1 MTNLTLA
8 RGEDGIAVITWD
20 MPGRSMNVMNDTSL
34 GEFATAVDQALSDPD
49 TKGVVITSG
58 KPAFIAG
65 ADLDWLEGLLAG
77 ASGETEEARLRS
89 NFDLFMGI
97 HRLFRRIETAKKP
110 FVAAIN
116 GTALGGG
123 FEVCLACHRR
133 IATNDPRALLGLP
146 EAKIGLFP
154 GFGGTQRYLRM
165 LGALDALP
173 LLLEGTSLSPA
184 QALTRGLVDEV
195 APAAEVVAHAKN
207 WTRSATPEALV
218 KPWDKPGFT
227 VPGVDPRTL
236 AGVQAFSAAN
246 AMQRAKTYGNYP
258 ALDAIQSV
266 VYRGMLVPIDTALRV
281 EAEAFVKLMRNPRAR
296 NMVRT
301 QFINLQQANKLAR
314 RPATVARKRFARI
327 GVLGAGLMGSGI
339 AHIAARAGID
349 VTLLD
354 VSEEAAGRGLDH
366 IRRQQQAAVERGRA
380 TEAEARSI
388 VARVQPTAD
397 YARLADAELVIEAV
411 FENREVKAEVTRR
424 GEAVLG
430 GETVFASNTSTLPIT
445 GLAQASVRPE
455 RFIGLHFFSPVERM
469 PLVEIIRGERT
480 GEEALAW
487 SMDFVRQIGKT
498 PIVVNDS
505 RGFYTSRVF
514 STYTR
519 EAMLMLG
526 EGVKPALIE
535 NGGKA
540 AGMPMPPLAL
550 SDEVAISLIH
560 HITVQTAKDLG
571 DKYQATAADRL
582 IAEMVERQNRPGRR
596 AGKGFYDYP
605 PDGPKRLWPG
615 LSQVAP
621 ETATQPSLAEIKIR
635 YLAIQALE
643 AARCVEE
650 DVVTDPADADV
661 GAILGWGFAPWTGG
675 PLSYIDMLG
684 TGPFVELCD
693 RLAQQ
698 HGERFMPTPMLRDL
712 AHRGG
717 AIYAERPRS
726 AA

>member
-20 MPGRSMNVMNDTSL
+20 MPGRSMNVMNDASL
-34 GEFATAVDQALSDPD
+34 GEFAAAVDQALSDPE

-65 ADLDWLEGLLAG
+65 ADLDWLEAMLAG
-77 ASGETEEARLRS
+77 TPGDSEEARIRS
-89 NFDLFMGI
+89 LFGRFMDV
-97 HRLFRRIETAKKP
+97 HRLFRRIEAAKKP

-133 IATNDPRALLGLP
+133 IATDDPRALLGLP
-146 EAKIGLFP
+146 ETKVGLFP

-173 LLLEGTSLSPA
+173 VLLEGTSMSPA
-184 QALTRGLVDEV
+184 QALARGLVDEV
-195 APAAEVVAHAKN
+195 APAVELVARAKD
-207 WTRSATPEALV
+207 WIRSAPAEALV
-218 KPWDKPGFT
+218 KPWDKPGFI
-227 VPGVDPRTL
+227 VPGPDPRTL

-266 VYRGMLVPIDTALRV
+266 VYRGMQVPLDTGLRIETKAFARLALD
-281 EAEAFVKLMRNPRAR
+281 PRAR

-301 QFINLQQANKLAR
+301 QFINLQRTNRLAR
-314 RPATVARKRFARI
+314 RPAAVVRRRFARI

-339 AHIAARAGID
+339 AHVAARAGID
-349 VTLLD
+349 VVLLD
-354 VSEEAAGRGLDH
+354 TNEETAGRGLDH
-366 IRRQQQAAVERGRA
+366 IRRQQQSAVERGRA
-380 TEAEARSI
+380 GEAEARAI
-388 VARVQPTAD
+388 VARVTPTAD
-397 YARLADAELVIEAV
+397 YARLAGAELVIEAV
-411 FENREVKAEVTRR
+411 FENREVKAEVTRNA
-424 GEAVLG
+424 EAVLG
-430 GETVFASNTSTLPIT
+430 GDAVFASNTSTLPIT

-469 PLVEIIRGERT
+469 PLVEIIRAERT

-514 STYTR
+514 GTYTR
-519 EAMLMLG
+519 EAVLMLA
-526 EGVKPALIE
+526 EGVRPALIE

-540 AGMPMPPLAL
+540 AGMPMAPLAL

-560 HITVQTAKDLG
+560 QVAVQTAKDLC
-571 DKYQATAADRL
+571 DKYRPSAADRL

-605 PDGPKRLWPG
+605 ADGPKRLWLG
-615 LSQVAP
+615 LAQLAP
-621 ETATQPSLAEIKIR
+621 EAAMQPSLDEVKTR

-643 AARCVEE
+643 AARCLEE
-650 DVVTDPADADV
+650 NVVTDPADADV

-684 TGPFVELCD
+684 TGRFVELCD

-698 HGERFMPTPMLRDL
+698 HGERFVPNPMLRDL
-712 AHRGG
+712 GRRRA
-717 AIYAERPRS
+717 AIYAERQ
-726 AA
+726 AAA

>member
-1 MTNLTLA
+1 MANLTLA
-8 RGEDGIAVITWD
+8 RGDDGITVITWD
-20 MPGRSMNVMNDTSL
+20 MPGRSMNVMNDVSL
-34 GEFATAVDQALSDPD
+34 GEFARAVDAALSDPE
-49 TKGVVITSG
+49 TKGVVITSS

-65 ADLDWLEGLLAG
+65 ADLEWLEALMAETG
-77 ASGETEEARLRS
+77 GETEGARIRRH
-89 NFDLFMGI
+89 FDRFMDL

-123 FEVCLACHRR
+123 FEICLACHRR
-133 IATNDPRALLGLP
+133 IATDDPRALLGLP
-146 EAKIGLFP
+146 EAKVGLFP
-154 GFGGTQRYLRM
+154 GIGGTQRYLRM
-165 LGALDALP
+165 LGALEALP

-184 QALTRGLVDEV
+184 QALARRLVDEV
-195 APAAEVVAHAKN
+195 APTAELVARAKD
-207 WTRSATPEALV
+207 WIGSASADAIV
-218 KPWDKPGFT
+218 KPWDKPGFA
-227 VPGVDPRTL
+227 VPGADPRTL

-246 AMQRAKTYGNYP
+246 ALQRAKTYGNYP
-258 ALDAIQSV
+258 SLDAIQSV

-281 EAEAFVKLMRNPRAR
+281 EAKSFVKLLLDPRAR

-314 RPATVARKRFARI
+314 RPAVVRKRFSRI

-339 AHIAARAGID
+339 AHVAARAGLGVI
-349 VTLLD
+349 LLD
-354 VSEEAAGRGLDH
+354 ANQEAAERGLGH
-366 IRRQQQAAVERGRA
+366 IHRQQQTAVERGRIG
-380 TEAEARSI
+380 EAEARAI
-388 VARVQPTAD
+388 VERVQPTVD
-397 YARLADAELVIEAV
+397 YTQLADAELVIEAV

-424 GEAVLG
+424 AEAVLG
-430 GETVFASNTSTLPIT
+430 GAAVFASNTSTLPIT
-445 GLAQASVRPE
+445 GLAQASARPE

-514 STYTR
+514 GTYTR
-519 EAMLMLG
+519 EAVLMLA
-526 EGVKPALIE
+526 EGVGPALIE

-540 AGMPMPPLAL
+540 AGMPMAPLAL
-550 SDEVAISLIH
+550 CDEVAISLIH
-560 HITVQTAKDLG
+560 QVAVQTRKDLG
-571 DKYQATAADRL
+571 DKYQATEADRL
-582 IAEMVERQNRPGRR
+582 IAEMVEHQNRPGRR

-605 PDGPKRLWPG
+605 TDGPKRLWPG
-615 LSQVAP
+615 LSRLAPVA
-621 ETATQPSLAEIKIR
+621 ETQPSLDEVKTR
-635 YLAIQALE
+635 FLGIQALE
-643 AARCVEE
+643 AARCLEE
-650 DVVTDPADADV
+650 KVVTDPADADV
-661 GAILGWGFAPWTGG
+661 GALLGWGFAPWTGG

-698 HGERFMPTPMLRDL
+698 HGARFLPNSMLRDL
-712 AHRGG
+712 AR
-717 AIYAERPRS
+717 RS
-726 AA
+726 AAIYSGERKAA

>member
-1 MTNLTLA
+1 MANLTLA
-8 RGEDGIAVITWD
+8 RDADGIAVITWD
-20 MPGRSMNVMNDTSL
+20 MPGRSMNVMNDASL
-34 GEFATAVDQALSDPD
+34 GEFAAAIDNVLSDSE

-65 ADLDWLEGLLAG
+65 ADLDWLEALLAG
-77 ASGETEEARLRS
+77 ASGETEEAQIRS
-89 NFDLFMGI
+89 DFDLFTGI
-97 HRLFRRIETAKKP
+97 HRLFRRIETTKKP

-133 IATNDPRALLGLP
+133 IATDDPRALLGLP

-165 LGALDALP
+165 LGALEALP
-173 LLLEGTSLSPA
+173 LLVEGTSLSPA
-184 QALTRGLVDEV
+184 QALARGLVDEV
-195 APAAEVVAHAKN
+195 APAAELVTRAKD
-207 WTRSATPEALV
+207 WIRSASPEAIV

-227 VPGVDPRTL
+227 VPGADPRTL

-266 VYRGMLVPIDTALRV
+266 VYRGMLVPMDTGLRI
-281 EAEAFVKLMRNPRAR
+281 EAKAFVKLMRDPRAR

-301 QFINLQQANKLAR
+301 QFINLQQANRLAR
-314 RPATVARKRFARI
+314 RPQAVARKRFSRI

-339 AHIAARAGID
+339 AHVAARAGID
-349 VTLLD
+349 VVLLD

-366 IRRQQQAAVERGRA
+366 IRRQQQTAVERGRIA
-380 TEAEARSI
+380 EPEARAI

-397 YARLADAELVIEAV
+397 YARLAGAELVIEAV
-411 FENREVKAEVTRR
+411 FESREVKAEVTRR
-424 GEAVLG
+424 AEAVL

-445 GLAQASVRPE
+445 GLAQASARPE

-469 PLVEIIRGERT
+469 PLVEIIRGQRT

-514 STYTR
+514 GTYTR
-519 EAMLMLG
+519 EAVLMLA

-596 AGKGFYDYP
+596 VGKGFYDYP
-605 PDGPKRLWPG
+605 SDGPKRLWPG
-615 LSQVAP
+615 LSQLAP
-621 ETATQPSLAEIKIR
+621 EAATQPSLDEIKTR

-643 AARCVEE
+643 AARCLEE
-650 DVVTDPADADV
+650 NVVTDPADADV

-684 TGPFVELCD
+684 TGRFVELCD

-698 HGERFMPTPMLRDL
+698 HGERFLPTPMLRDL
-712 AHRGG
+712 ARRDG
-717 AIYAERPRS
+717 AIYAEHRK

>member
-20 MPGRSMNVMNDTSL
+20 MPGRSMNVMNDDSMA
-34 GEFATAVDQALSDPD
+34 EFAAAVDQALSDSE

-58 KPAFIAG
+58 KTAFIAG
-65 ADLDWLEGLLAG
+65 ADLDWLEAMLAG
-77 ASGETEEARLRS
+77 SAGETAEARVRS
-89 NFDLFMGI
+89 LFDTFMDV

-123 FEVCLACHRR
+123 FELCLACHRR
-133 IATNDPRALLGLP
+133 IATDDPRALLGLP
-146 EAKIGLFP
+146 ESKIGLFP
-154 GFGGTQRYLRM
+154 GFGGTQRYTHM
-165 LGALDALP
+165 LGALEALT
-173 LLLEGTSLSPA
+173 LLLEGTYLSPA
-184 QALTRGLVDEV
+184 QALARGLVDEV
-195 APAAEVVAHAKN
+195 APAAELVARAKD
-207 WTRSATPEALV
+207 WIRAAPAEALV
-218 KPWDKPGFT
+218 KPWDKPGF
-227 VPGVDPRTL
+227 VAPGADPRTL

-266 VYRGMLVPIDTALRV
+266 VYRGMLVPLDTALRI
-281 EAEAFVKLMRNPRAR
+281 ETEAFVRLTLDPRAR

-301 QFINLQQANKLAR
+301 QFINLQRANKLAR
-314 RPATVARKRFARI
+314 RPAAVARKRFSRI

-339 AHIAARAGID
+339 AHVAARAGID
-349 VTLLD
+349 VVLID
-354 VSEEAAGRGLDH
+354 MNEETAGRGLDH
-366 IRRQQQAAVERGRA
+366 IRRQQQTAVERGRA
-380 TEAEARSI
+380 GEAEARAV
-388 VARVQPTAD
+388 VARVAPTTD
-397 YARLADAELVIEAV
+397 YARLAGTELVIEAV

-424 GEAVLG
+424 AEAVLG
-430 GETVFASNTSTLPIT
+430 AEAVFASNTSTLPIT
-445 GLAQASVRPE
+445 GLAQASSRPE

-469 PLVEIIRGERT
+469 PLVEIIRGAHT

-519 EAMLMLG
+519 EAVVMLA
-526 EGVKPALIE
+526 EGVRPALLE
-535 NGGKA
+535 KDGKD
-540 AGMPMPPLAL
+540 AGMPIRSLAIR
-550 SDEVAISLIH
+550 DEAAISLIH

-571 DKYQATAADRL
+571 DIYRPTAADRL
-582 IAEMVERQNRPGRR
+582 IAEIVERHGRPGRR

-605 PDGPKRLWPG
+605 ADSSKRLWPG
-615 LSQVAP
+615 LSRLAP
-621 ETATQPSLAEIKIR
+621 EAAAQPSLDDVEIR

-643 AARCVEE
+643 AARCLEE
-650 DVVTDPADADV
+650 NVLTDPADADV
-661 GAILGWGFAPWTGG
+661 GALLGWGFAPWTGG

-693 RLAQQ
+693 RLVQR
-698 HGERFMPTPMLRDL
+698 HGERFLPNAMVRNL
-712 AHRGG
+712 ARRG
-717 AIYAERPRS
+717 ATIYAERQK

>member
-1 MTNLTLA
+1 MTNLTLT

-20 MPGRSMNVMNDTSL
+20 MPGRSMNVMNDASL
-34 GEFATAVDQALSDPD
+34 GEFSTAVDQALADPE

-65 ADLDWLEGLLAG
+65 ADLDWLEALLAG
-77 ASGETEEARLRS
+77 ASGETEETRIRS

-133 IATNDPRALLGLP
+133 IATDDPRALLGLP

-165 LGALDALP
+165 LGALNALP
-173 LLLEGTSLSPA
+173 LLLEGMSLSPA
-184 QALTRGLVDEV
+184 QALARGLVDEV
-195 APAAEVVAHAKN
+195 APAAELVARAKD
-207 WTRSATPEALV
+207 WIGSALAEALV

-266 VYRGMLVPIDTALRV
+266 VYRGMLVPIDTGLRI
-281 EAEAFVKLMRNPRAR
+281 ETEAFVKLTLDPRAR

-301 QFINLQQANKLAR
+301 QFIILQQANKLAR
-314 RPATVARKRFARI
+314 RPAAVPRKRFTRV

-339 AHIAARAGID
+339 AHVTARAGIH
-349 VTLLD
+349 VVLLD

-366 IRRQQQAAVERGRA
+366 IRRQQRTAVERGRA
-380 TEAEARSI
+380 TEADARA
-388 VARVQPTAD
+388 VVDRLQPTAD

-424 GEAVLG
+424 AEAVLG
-430 GETVFASNTSTLPIT
+430 AEAVFASNTSTLPIT
-445 GLAQASVRPE
+445 GLAQASVRPQ

-519 EAMLMLG
+519 EAVLMLA
-526 EGVKPALIE
+526 EGVRPALIE

-540 AGMPMPPLAL
+540 AGMPMAPLAL
-550 SDEVAISLIH
+550 MDEVAISLIH

-571 DKYQATAADRL
+571 DKYQANAADRL

-605 PDGPKRLWPG
+605 SDGPKRLWPG
-615 LSQVAP
+615 LSQLAP
-621 ETATQPSLAEIKIR
+621 EAATQPSLDEIKTR

-643 AARCVEE
+643 AARCLEE
-650 DVVTDPADADV
+650 NVVTDPADADV
-661 GAILGWGFAPWTGG
+661 GALLGWGFAPWTGG
-675 PLSYIDMLG
+675 PLSYIDMIG

-693 RLAQQ
+693 RLAQR
-698 HGERFMPTPMLRDL
+698 HGERFLPNPMLRDL
-712 AHRGG
+712 ARRGV
-717 AIYAERPRS
+717 AIYAEGR
-726 AA
+726 AAA

>member
-1 MTNLTLA
+1 MPNLTLA

-20 MPGRSMNVMNDTSL
+20 MPGRSMNVMNDASL
-34 GEFATAVDQALSDPD
+34 GEFAAAVDGALSDSE
-49 TKGVVITSG
+49 TEGVVVTSG

-65 ADLDWLEGLLAG
+65 ADLEWLEALM
-77 ASGETEEARLRS
+77 ASGETEDMRIRS
-89 NFDLFMGI
+89 LFDRFMDL
-97 HRLFRRIETAKKP
+97 HHLFRRIETAKKP

-123 FEVCLACHRR
+123 FEICLACHRR
-133 IATNDPRALLGLP
+133 IATEDPRALLGLP
-146 EAKIGLFP
+146 EAKVGLFP
-154 GFGGTQRYLRM
+154 GIGGTQRYLRM
-165 LGALDALP
+165 LGALEALP
-173 LLLEGTSLSPA
+173 LLLEGTYLSPA
-184 QALTRGLVDEV
+184 QALARGLVDEV
-195 APAAEVVAHAKN
+195 APTAELVARAKDWIRAAPA
-207 WTRSATPEALV
+207 EALV
-218 KPWDKPGFT
+218 KPWDKPGFII
-227 VPGVDPRTL
+227 PGADPRTL

-266 VYRGMLVPIDTALRV
+266 VYRGMLVPIDTALRI
-281 EAEAFVKLMRNPRAR
+281 ETEAFVRLTLDPRAR

-314 RPATVARKRFARI
+314 RPAAVARKRFSRI
-327 GVLGAGLMGSGI
+327 DVLGAGLMGSGI
-339 AHIAARAGID
+339 AHVAARAGID
-349 VTLLD
+349 VVLLD
-354 VSEEAAGRGLDH
+354 VNAEAAERGLDH
-366 IRRQQQAAVERGRA
+366 IRRQQQTAVDRGRIP
-380 TEAEARSI
+380 EAEARAI
-388 VARVQPTAD
+388 VARVQPVAD
-397 YARLADAELVIEAV
+397 YERLAGAELVIEAV

-424 GEAVLG
+424 AEAVLRS
-430 GETVFASNTSTLPIT
+430 EAVFASNTSTLPIT
-445 GLAQASVRPE
+445 GLAQASARPE

-514 STYTR
+514 GTYTR
-519 EAMLMLG
+519 EAVLMLA
-526 EGVKPALIE
+526 EGVRPALIE
-535 NGGKA
+535 NGGKS
-540 AGMPMPPLAL
+540 AGMPMAPLAL

-560 HITVQTAKDLG
+560 QVAVQTAKDLG
-571 DKYQATAADRL
+571 DKYRPTAADRL

-605 PDGPKRLWPG
+605 ADGPKRLWPG
-615 LSQVAP
+615 LSGLAP
-621 ETATQPSLAEIKIR
+621 EAATQPSLDDVKTR

-643 AARCVEE
+643 AARCLEE
-650 DVVTDPADADV
+650 NVVTDPADADV
-661 GAILGWGFAPWTGG
+661 GALLGWGFAPWTGG

-684 TGPFVELCD
+684 TRPFVELCD

-698 HGERFMPTPMLRDL
+698 HGPRFLPNAMLRDL
-712 AHRGG
+712 ARQGA
-717 AIYAERPRS
+717 AIYSQRRT

>member
-8 RGEDGIAVITWD
+8 RGDDGIAVITWD
-20 MPGRSMNVMNDTSL
+20 MPGRSMNVMNDVSL
-34 GEFATAVDQALSDPD
+34 GEFARAVDAALSDPE

-65 ADLDWLEGLLAG
+65 ADLDWLEAMLAG
-77 ASGETEEARLRS
+77 TPGEIEGERS
-89 NFDLFMGI
+89 RGLFDRFMDI
-97 HRLFRRIETAKKP
+97 HRLFRRIETATKP
-110 FVAAIN
+110 FVATIN

-133 IATNDPRALLGLP
+133 IATDDPRALLGLP
-146 EAKIGLFP
+146 ETKVGLFP

-165 LGALDALP
+165 LGALEALP

-184 QALTRGLVDEV
+184 QALARGLVDEI
-195 APAAEVVAHAKN
+195 APAAELVVRAKE
-207 WTRSATPEALV
+207 WIGTASAEALV
-218 KPWDKPGFT
+218 KPWDKPGFV
-227 VPGVDPRTL
+227 VPGADPRTL

-266 VYRGMLVPIDTALRV
+266 VFRGMLVPLDTGLRIEGKAFAKLALD
-281 EAEAFVKLMRNPRAR
+281 PRAR

-301 QFINLQQANKLAR
+301 QFINLQRANRLAR
-314 RPATVARKRFARI
+314 RPAAVARKRFSRI

-339 AHIAARAGID
+339 AHVAARAGID
-349 VTLLD
+349 VILLD
-354 VSEEAAGRGLDH
+354 VNDEAAGRGLDH
-366 IRRQQQAAVERGRA
+366 IRRQQQSAVERDR
-380 TEAEARSI
+380 TSEAEARVI

-397 YARLADAELVIEAV
+397 YARLIGAELVIEAV
-411 FENREVKAEVTRR
+411 FENREVKADVTRR
-424 GEAVLG
+424 AEAVLG
-430 GETVFASNTSTLPIT
+430 AEAVFASNTSTLPIT
-445 GLAQASVRPE
+445 GLAQTSARPE

-469 PLVEIIRGERT
+469 PLVEIIRGKRT
-480 GEEALAW
+480 EEEALAW

-514 STYTR
+514 GTYTR
-519 EAMLMLG
+519 EAVLMLA
-526 EGVKPALIE
+526 EGIRPALIE

-540 AGMPMPPLAL
+540 AGMPMAPLAL

-560 HITVQTAKDLG
+560 QVAVQTRKDLG
-571 DKYQATAADRL
+571 DKYQETAADRL

-596 AGKGFYDYP
+596 GGKGFYDYP
-605 PDGPKRLWPG
+605 SDGPKRLWPG
-615 LSQVAP
+615 LSQLAP
-621 ETATQPSLAEIKIR
+621 EAASQPSLDKIKTR

-643 AARCVEE
+643 AARCLEE
-650 DVVTDPADADV
+650 NVVTDPADADV
-661 GAILGWGFAPWTGG
+661 GALLGWGFAPWTGG

-698 HGERFMPTPMLRDL
+698 HGSRFLPNPMLRDL
-712 AHRGG
+712 AHRGA
-717 AIYAERPRS
+717 AIYGAQRK

>member
-8 RGEDGIAVITWD
+8 RGEDGVAVITWD
-20 MPGRSMNVMNDTSL
+20 MPGRSMNVMNDASL
-34 GEFATAVDQALSDPD
+34 GEFAAAVDQALSDPE

-65 ADLDWLEGLLAG
+65 ADLDWLEAMLAG
-77 ASGETEEARLRS
+77 TAGDTKEARIRS
-89 NFDLFMGI
+89 VFDRFMEI
-97 HRLFRRIETAKKP
+97 HRLFRRIETGKKP

-133 IATNDPRALLGLP
+133 IATDDPRALLGLP
-146 EAKIGLFP
+146 ETKVGLFP

-165 LGALDALP
+165 LGALEALP

-184 QALTRGLVDEV
+184 QALARGLVDEM
-195 APAAEVVAHAKN
+195 APAAELVTRAKD
-207 WTRSATPEALV
+207 WIGTASAEALV
-218 KPWDKPGFT
+218 KPWDKPGFV
-227 VPGVDPRTL
+227 VPGADPRTL

-266 VYRGMLVPIDTALRV
+266 VYRGMLVPLDTGLRIEAKAFAKLALD
-281 EAEAFVKLMRNPRAR
+281 PRAR
-296 NMVRT
+296 SMVRT
-301 QFINLQQANKLAR
+301 QFINLQRANRLAR
-314 RPATVARKRFARI
+314 RPAAVARRRVSRI

-339 AHIAARAGID
+339 AHVSARAGID
-349 VTLLD
+349 VVLLD
-354 VSEEAAGRGLDH
+354 VNKEAAAHGVDH
-366 IRRQQQAAVERGRA
+366 IRRQQQIAVERGRA
-380 TEAEARSI
+380 AEAEARAV

-397 YARLADAELVIEAV
+397 YAQLAGAELVIEAV
-411 FENREVKAEVTRR
+411 FENREVKADVTRR
-424 GEAVLG
+424 AAAVLAGEA
-430 GETVFASNTSTLPIT
+430 VFASNTSTLPIT
-445 GLAQASVRPE
+445 GLAQASARPE

-514 STYTR
+514 GTYTR
-519 EAMLMLG
+519 EAMLMLA
-526 EGVKPALIE
+526 EGVQPALIE

-540 AGMPMPPLAL
+540 AGMPMAPLAL

-571 DKYQATAADRL
+571 DKYRATAADRL

-605 PDGPKRLWPG
+605 ADGPKRLWPG
-615 LSQVAP
+615 LAQLEPPA
-621 ETATQPSLAEIKIR
+621 AAQPSLDEVKTR

-643 AARCVEE
+643 AARCLEE
-650 DVVTDPADADV
+650 NVVTDPADADV
-661 GAILGWGFAPWTGG
+661 GALLGWGFASWTGG

-684 TGPFVELCD
+684 TAPFVELCD

-698 HGERFMPTPMLRDL
+698 HGERFLPNPMLRDL
-712 AHRGG
+712 ARRGG
-717 AIYAERPRS
+717 TIYGDRQ
-726 AA
+726 AAA

>member
-20 MPGRSMNVMNDTSL
+20 MPGRSMNVMNDASL
-34 GEFATAVDQALSDPD
+34 GEFAAAVDQALSDPE

-65 ADLDWLEGLLAG
+65 ADLDWLEAMLAG
-77 ASGETEEARLRS
+77 TPGDSEEARIRS
-89 NFDLFMGI
+89 LFGRFMDV
-97 HRLFRRIETAKKP
+97 HRLFRRIEAAKKP

-133 IATNDPRALLGLP
+133 IATDDPRALLGLP
-146 EAKIGLFP
+146 ETKVGLFP

-173 LLLEGTSLSPA
+173 VLLEGTSMSPA
-184 QALTRGLVDEV
+184 QALARGLVDEV
-195 APAAEVVAHAKN
+195 APAVELVARAKD
-207 WTRSATPEALV
+207 WIRSAPAEALV
-218 KPWDKPGFT
+218 KPWDKPGFI
-227 VPGVDPRTL
+227 VPGPAPRTL

-266 VYRGMLVPIDTALRV
+266 VYRGMQVPLDTGLRIETKAFARLALD
-281 EAEAFVKLMRNPRAR
+281 PRAR

-301 QFINLQQANKLAR
+301 QFINLQRTNRLAR
-314 RPATVARKRFARI
+314 RPAAVVRRRFARI

-339 AHIAARAGID
+339 AHVAARAGID
-349 VTLLD
+349 VVLLD
-354 VSEEAAGRGLDH
+354 TNEETAGRGLDH
-366 IRRQQQAAVERGRA
+366 IRRQQQSAVERGRA
-380 TEAEARSI
+380 GEAEARAI
-388 VARVQPTAD
+388 VARVTPTAD
-397 YARLADAELVIEAV
+397 YARLAGAELVIEAV
-411 FENREVKAEVTRR
+411 FENRGVKTEVTCRA
-424 GEAVLG
+424 EAVLG
-430 GETVFASNTSTLPIT
+430 GEAVFASNTSTLPIT

-469 PLVEIIRGERT
+469 PLVEIIRAERT

-514 STYTR
+514 GTYTR
-519 EAMLMLG
+519 EAVLMLA
-526 EGVKPALIE
+526 EGVRPALIE

-540 AGMPMPPLAL
+540 AGMPMAPLAL

-560 HITVQTAKDLG
+560 QVAVQTAKDLG
-571 DKYQATAADRL
+571 DKYRPSAADRL

-605 PDGPKRLWPG
+605 ADGPKRLWPG
-615 LSQVAP
+615 LAQLAP
-621 ETATQPSLAEIKIR
+621 EAAMQPSLDEVKTR

-643 AARCVEE
+643 AARCLEE
-650 DVVTDPADADV
+650 NVVTDPADADV

-684 TGPFVELCD
+684 TGRFVELCD

-698 HGERFMPTPMLRDL
+698 HGERFVPNPMLRDL
-712 AHRGG
+712 ARRGA
-717 AIYAERPRS
+717 AIYAEKR

>member
-1 MTNLTLA
+1 MTNLTLTRDA
-8 RGEDGIAVITWD
+8 DGIAVITWD
-20 MPGRSMNVMNDTSL
+20 MPGRSMNVMNDASL
-34 GEFATAVDQALSDPD
+34 GEFAKAVDQALAEPE

-65 ADLDWLEGLLAG
+65 ADLDWLEALLAG
-77 ASGETEEARLRS
+77 ASGETEETRIRS

-133 IATNDPRALLGLP
+133 IATDDARALLGLP

-165 LGALDALP
+165 LGALEALP

-184 QALTRGLVDEV
+184 QASARGLVDET
-195 APAAEVVAHAKN
+195 APIADLVGRAKAWIASASAEAF
-207 WTRSATPEALV
+207 V
-218 KPWDKPGFT
+218 KPWDKLGFT
-227 VPGVDPRTL
+227 VPGADPRTL

-266 VYRGMLVPIDTALRV
+266 VYRGMLVPIDTALRI
-281 EAEAFVKLMRNPRAR
+281 EAKAFVKLMREPRAR

-314 RPATVARKRFARI
+314 RPAAVARKRFTRI

-339 AHIAARAGID
+339 AHVAARAGVD
-349 VTLLD
+349 VALLD

-366 IRRQQQAAVERGRA
+366 IRRQQQAAVERRRA
-380 TEAEARSI
+380 TEAGAHSI
-388 VARVQPTAD
+388 VARVMPTAD
-397 YARLADAELVIEAV
+397 YARLAGAELVIEAV
-411 FENREVKAEVTRR
+411 FENREIKADVTRR
-424 GEAVLG
+424 AEAVLG
-430 GETVFASNTSTLPIT
+430 GEAVFASNTSTLPIT
-445 GLAQASVRPE
+445 ELAQASARPE

-519 EAMLMLG
+519 EAMLMLA
-526 EGVKPALIE
+526 EGVRPALIE

-550 SDEVAISLIH
+550 ADEVAISLIH

-571 DKYQATAADRL
+571 DKYQASAADRL

-605 PDGPKRLWPG
+605 ADGPKRLWPG
-615 LSQVAP
+615 LAQLAP
-621 ETATQPSLAEIKIR
+621 PAETQPSLDEIKTR
-635 YLAIQALE
+635 YLGIQALE
-643 AARCVEE
+643 AARCLEE
-650 DVVTDPADADV
+650 NVVTDPADADV
-661 GAILGWGFAPWTGG
+661 GALLGWGFAPWTGG

-698 HGERFMPTPMLRDL
+698 HGERFLPNPMLRNL
-712 AHRGG
+712 ARRGA
-717 AIYAERPRS
+717 AIYAERR
-726 AA
+726 AAA

>member
-1 MTNLTLA
+1 MANLTLA
-8 RGEDGIAVITWD
+8 RDADGIAVITWD
-20 MPGRSMNVMNDTSL
+20 MPGRSMNVMNDASL
-34 GEFATAVDQALSDPD
+34 GEFAAAIDNVLSDSE

-65 ADLDWLEGLLAG
+65 ADLDWLEALLAG
-77 ASGETEEARLRS
+77 ASGETEEARIRS
-89 NFDLFMGI
+89 DFDLFTGI

-133 IATNDPRALLGLP
+133 IATDDPRALLGLP

-165 LGALDALP
+165 LGALEALP
-173 LLLEGTSLSPA
+173 LLVEGTSLSPA
-184 QALTRGLVDEV
+184 QALARGLVDEV
-195 APAAEVVAHAKN
+195 APAAELVTRAKD
-207 WTRSATPEALV
+207 WIRSASPEAIV

-227 VPGVDPRTL
+227 VPGADPRTL

-266 VYRGMLVPIDTALRV
+266 VYRGMLVPMDTGLRI
-281 EAEAFVKLMRNPRAR
+281 EAKAFVKLMRDPRAR

-301 QFINLQQANKLAR
+301 QFINLQQANRLAR
-314 RPATVARKRFARI
+314 RPQAVARKRFSRI

-339 AHIAARAGID
+339 AHVAARAGID
-349 VTLLD
+349 VVLLD

-366 IRRQQQAAVERGRA
+366 IRRQQQTAVERGRIA
-380 TEAEARSI
+380 EPEARAI

-397 YARLADAELVIEAV
+397 YARLAGAELVIEAV
-411 FENREVKAEVTRR
+411 FESREVKAEVTRR
-424 GEAVLG
+424 AEAVL

-445 GLAQASVRPE
+445 GLAQASARPE

-469 PLVEIIRGERT
+469 PLVEIIRGQRT

-514 STYTR
+514 GTYTR
-519 EAMLMLG
+519 EAVLMLA

-596 AGKGFYDYP
+596 VGKGFYDYP
-605 PDGPKRLWPG
+605 SDGPKRLWPG
-615 LSQVAP
+615 LSQLAP
-621 ETATQPSLAEIKIR
+621 EAATQPSLDEIKTR

-643 AARCVEE
+643 AARCLEE
-650 DVVTDPADADV
+650 NVVTDPADADV

-684 TGPFVELCD
+684 TGRFVELCD

-698 HGERFMPTPMLRDL
+698 HGERFLPTPMLRDL
-712 AHRGG
+712 ARRDG
-717 AIYAERPRS
+717 AIYAEHRK

>member
-1 MTNLTLA
+1 MVNLTLA

-20 MPGRSMNVMNDTSL
+20 MPGRSMNVMNDASMA
-34 GEFATAVDQALSDPD
+34 EFASAVDQALSDPE

-65 ADLDWLEGLLAG
+65 ADLDWLEAMLAG
-77 ASGETEEARLRS
+77 TAGDTKEARIRS
-89 NFDLFMGI
+89 VFDRFMEI
-97 HRLFRRIETAKKP
+97 HRLFRRIETGKKP

-133 IATNDPRALLGLP
+133 VATDDPRALLGLP
-146 EAKIGLFP
+146 ETKVGLFP

-165 LGALDALP
+165 LGALEALP

-184 QALTRGLVDEV
+184 QALARGLVDEV
-195 APAAEVVAHAKN
+195 APAAELVARGKD
-207 WTRSATPEALV
+207 WIRSDPAEALV
-218 KPWDKPGFT
+218 KPWDKPGFA
-227 VPGVDPRTL
+227 VPGLDPRTL

-266 VYRGMLVPIDTALRV
+266 VYRGMLVPLDTGLRIEAKAFAKLALD
-281 EAEAFVKLMRNPRAR
+281 PRAR

-301 QFINLQQANKLAR
+301 QFINLQRANRLAR
-314 RPATVARKRFARI
+314 RPAAVAGKRFSRI

-339 AHIAARAGID
+339 AHVAARAGID
-349 VTLLD
+349 VLLLD
-354 VSEEAAGRGLDH
+354 VNEEAAGRGLDH
-366 IRRQQQAAVERGRA
+366 IRRQQQIAVERRRTGEADARA
-380 TEAEARSI
+380 V

-424 GEAVLG
+424 AEAVLG
-430 GETVFASNTSTLPIT
+430 AEAFFASNTSTLPIT
-445 GLAQASVRPE
+445 GLAQASARPE

-469 PLVEIIRGERT
+469 PLVEIIRGART

-519 EAMLMLG
+519 EAVVMLA
-526 EGVKPALIE
+526 EGVRPALIE

-540 AGMPMPPLAL
+540 AGMPMAPLAL
-550 SDEVAISLIH
+550 SDEVALSLIH

-571 DKYQATAADRL
+571 DKYRPTAADRL

-605 PDGPKRLWPG
+605 ADGPKRLWPG
-615 LSQVAP
+615 LAQLAP
-621 ETATQPSLAEIKIR
+621 PAATQPSLDEVKTR

-643 AARCVEE
+643 AARCLEE
-650 DVVTDPADADV
+650 NVVTDPADADV

-684 TGPFVELCD
+684 TGSFFELCD
-693 RLAQQ
+693 RLAQR
-698 HGERFMPTPMLRDL
+698 HGERFLPNPMLRDL
-712 AHRGG
+712 ARRGA
-717 AIYAERPRS
+717 AIYGEQRK

>member
-1 MTNLTLA
+1 MPNLTLA

-20 MPGRSMNVMNDTSL
+20 MPGRSMNVMNDASL
-34 GEFATAVDQALSDPD
+34 GEFAAAVDGALSDSE
-49 TKGVVITSG
+49 TEGVVVTSG

-65 ADLDWLEGLLAG
+65 ADLEWLEALM
-77 ASGETEEARLRS
+77 ASGETEDMRIRS
-89 NFDLFMGI
+89 LFDRFMDL
-97 HRLFRRIETAKKP
+97 HHLFRRIETAKKP

-123 FEVCLACHRR
+123 FEICLACHRR
-133 IATNDPRALLGLP
+133 IATEDPRALLGLP
-146 EAKIGLFP
+146 EAKVGLFP
-154 GFGGTQRYLRM
+154 GIGGTQRYLRM
-165 LGALDALP
+165 LGALEALP
-173 LLLEGTSLSPA
+173 LLLEGTYLSPA
-184 QALTRGLVDEV
+184 QALARGLVDEV
-195 APAAEVVAHAKN
+195 APTAELVARAKDWIRAAPA
-207 WTRSATPEALV
+207 EALV
-218 KPWDKPGFT
+218 KPWDKPGFII
-227 VPGVDPRTL
+227 PGADPRTL

-266 VYRGMLVPIDTALRV
+266 VYRGMLVPIDTALRI
-281 EAEAFVKLMRNPRAR
+281 ETEAFVRLTLDPRAR

-314 RPATVARKRFARI
+314 RPAAVARKRFSRI
-327 GVLGAGLMGSGI
+327 DVLGAGLMGSGI
-339 AHIAARAGID
+339 AHVAARAGID
-349 VTLLD
+349 VVLLD
-354 VSEEAAGRGLDH
+354 VNAEAAERGLDH
-366 IRRQQQAAVERGRA
+366 IRRQQQTAVDRGRIP
-380 TEAEARSI
+380 EAEARAI
-388 VARVQPTAD
+388 VARVQPVAD
-397 YARLADAELVIEAV
+397 YERLAGAELVIEAV

-424 GEAVLG
+424 AEAVLRS
-430 GETVFASNTSTLPIT
+430 EVVFASNTSTLPIT
-445 GLAQASVRPE
+445 GLAQASARPE

-514 STYTR
+514 GTYTR
-519 EAMLMLG
+519 EAVLMLA
-526 EGVKPALIE
+526 EGVRPALIE
-535 NGGKA
+535 NGGKS
-540 AGMPMPPLAL
+540 AGMPMAPLAL

-560 HITVQTAKDLG
+560 QVAVQTAKDLG
-571 DKYQATAADRL
+571 DKYRPTAADRL

-605 PDGPKRLWPG
+605 ADGPKRLWPG
-615 LSQVAP
+615 LSGLAP
-621 ETATQPSLAEIKIR
+621 EAATQPSLDDVKTR

-643 AARCVEE
+643 AARCLEE
-650 DVVTDPADADV
+650 NVVTDPADADV
-661 GAILGWGFAPWTGG
+661 GALLGWGFAPWTGG

-684 TGPFVELCD
+684 TRPFVELCD

-698 HGERFMPTPMLRDL
+698 HGPRFLPNAMLRDL
-712 AHRGG
+712 ARQGA
-717 AIYAERPRS
+717 AIYSQRRT

>member
-1 MTNLTLA
+1 MANVTLA
-8 RGEDGIAVITWD
+8 RGEDGIAIITWD
-20 MPGRSMNVMNDTSL
+20 MPRRSMNVMNDASL
-34 GEFATAVDQALSDPD
+34 GEFATAVDAALSDPE
-49 TKGVVITSG
+49 TKGVVIASG

-65 ADLDWLEGLLAG
+65 ADLEWLEALM
-77 ASGETEEARLRS
+77 ASGEPEEARRRGL
-89 NFDLFMGI
+89 FDRFIDL

-123 FEVCLACHRR
+123 FEICLACHRR
-133 IATNDPRALLGLP
+133 IATDDPRALLGLP

-154 GFGGTQRYLRM
+154 GIGGTQRYLRM
-165 LGALDALP
+165 LGALEALP

-184 QALTRGLVDEV
+184 QALARGLVDET
-195 APAAEVVAHAKN
+195 APAAEMVLRAKD
-207 WTRSATPEALV
+207 WIRSTPAEALV
-218 KPWDKPGFT
+218 KPWDKPGFV
-227 VPGVDPRTL
+227 VPGADPHTL

-266 VYRGMLVPIDTALRV
+266 VYRGMLVPIDTALRI
-281 EAEAFVKLMRNPRAR
+281 ETKAFVKLMLDPRAR
-296 NMVRT
+296 TMVRT

-314 RPATVARKRFARI
+314 RPAAVARKRFTRI

-339 AHIAARAGID
+339 AHVAARAGID
-349 VTLLD
+349 VVLLD
-354 VSEEAAGRGLDH
+354 MNEEASGRGLDH

-380 TEAEARSI
+380 KEAEARAV

-397 YARLADAELVIEAV
+397 YAKLADAELVIEAV

-424 GEAVLG
+424 AEVVLG
-430 GETVFASNTSTLPIT
+430 GEAVFASNTSTLPIT
-445 GLAQASVRPE
+445 GLAQASARPE

-469 PLVEIIRGERT
+469 PLVEIIRGQRT

-487 SMDFVRQIGKT
+487 PMDFVRQIGKT

-514 STYTR
+514 GTYTR
-519 EAMLMLG
+519 EAVLMLAD
-526 EGVKPALIE
+526 GVRPALIE
-535 NGGKA
+535 NAGKA
-540 AGMPMPPLAL
+540 AGMPMAPLAL

-560 HITVQTAKDLG
+560 QVATQTATDLG
-571 DKYQATAADRL
+571 DKYRPTAADRL
-582 IAEMVERQNRPGRR
+582 IAEMVERQGRPGRR

-615 LSQVAP
+615 LSRLAP
-621 ETATQPSLAEIKIR
+621 SAEAQPSLDEVKTR

-643 AARCVEE
+643 AARCLEE
-650 DVVTDPADADV
+650 NVVTDPADADV
-661 GAILGWGFAPWTGG
+661 GALLGWGFAPWTGG

-684 TGPFVELCD
+684 TAAFVELCD
-693 RLAQQ
+693 RLAQR
-698 HGERFMPTPMLRDL
+698 HGERFLPNPMLRDL
-712 AHRGG
+712 ARRGA
-717 AIYAERPRS
+717 AIYAARRE

>member
-20 MPGRSMNVMNDTSL
+20 MSGRSMNVMNDASMA
-34 GEFATAVDQALSDPD
+34 EFAAAVGRALSDPE

-65 ADLDWLEGLLAG
+65 ADLDWLEAMLAG
-77 ASGETEEARLRS
+77 TPGETKEARVRGL
-89 NFDLFMGI
+89 FDTFMDV

-133 IATNDPRALLGLP
+133 IATDDPGALLGLP
-146 EAKIGLFP
+146 ETKVGLFP

-173 LLLEGTSLSPA
+173 VLLEGTSLSPA
-184 QALTRGLVDEV
+184 QALARGLVDEV
-195 APAAEVVAHAKN
+195 APAAELVTRAKE
-207 WTRSATPEALV
+207 WIRSAPAEALV
-218 KPWDKPGFT
+218 KPWDKPGFV
-227 VPGVDPRTL
+227 VPGADPRTL

-266 VYRGMLVPIDTALRV
+266 VYRGMLVPLDTGLRIEAKAFAKLALD
-281 EAEAFVKLMRNPRAR
+281 PRAR

-301 QFINLQQANKLAR
+301 QFINLQRANRLTR
-314 RPATVARKRFARI
+314 RPAAVARKRFSRI

-339 AHIAARAGID
+339 AHVAARAAID
-349 VTLLD
+349 VALLD
-354 VSEEAAGRGLDH
+354 VNEEAAGRGLDH
-366 IRRQQQAAVERGRA
+366 IRRQQQSAVERGRA
-380 TEAEARSI
+380 TETDARAI
-388 VARVQPTAD
+388 VARVQPITD
-397 YARLADAELVIEAV
+397 YARLAGAELVIEAV

-424 GEAVLG
+424 AEAVLG
-430 GETVFASNTSTLPIT
+430 SEAVFASNTSTLPIT
-445 GLAQASVRPE
+445 GLAQASARPE

-469 PLVEIIRGERT
+469 PLVEIIRETRT
-480 GEEALAW
+480 GGEALAW

-514 STYTR
+514 GTYTR
-519 EAMLMLG
+519 EAVLMLA
-526 EGVKPALIE
+526 EGVRPALIE

-540 AGMPMPPLAL
+540 AGMPMAPLAL

-560 HITVQTAKDLG
+560 QVAVQTAKDLG
-571 DKYQATAADRL
+571 DKYRPTAADRL
-582 IAEMVERQNRPGRR
+582 IAEMVERQSRPGRR

-605 PDGPKRLWPG
+605 ADGSKRLWPG
-615 LSQVAP
+615 LAQLAP
-621 ETATQPSLAEIKIR
+621 EAMSQPSLDDVKTR

-643 AARCVEE
+643 AARCLEE
-650 DVVTDPADADV
+650 NVVTDPADADV

-684 TGPFVELCD
+684 TGHFVELCD

-698 HGERFMPTPMLRDL
+698 HGERFLPNPMLRDL
-712 AHRGG
+712 ARRGM
-717 AIYAERPRS
+717 AIYAEPR
-726 AA
+726 AAA

>member
-1 MTNLTLA
+1 MPNLTLA

-20 MPGRSMNVMNDTSL
+20 MPGRSMNVMNDASL
-34 GEFATAVDQALSDPD
+34 GEFAAAVDGALSDSE
-49 TKGVVITSG
+49 TEGVVVTSG

-65 ADLDWLEGLLAG
+65 ADLEWLEALM
-77 ASGETEEARLRS
+77 ASGETEDMRIRS
-89 NFDLFMGI
+89 LFDRFMDL
-97 HRLFRRIETAKKP
+97 HHLFRRIETAKKP

-123 FEVCLACHRR
+123 FEICLACHRR
-133 IATNDPRALLGLP
+133 IATEDPRALLGLP
-146 EAKIGLFP
+146 EAKVGLFP
-154 GFGGTQRYLRM
+154 GIGGTQRYLRM
-165 LGALDALP
+165 LGALEALP
-173 LLLEGTSLSPA
+173 LLLEGTYLSPA
-184 QALTRGLVDEV
+184 QALARGLVDEV
-195 APAAEVVAHAKN
+195 APTAELVARAKDWIRAAPA
-207 WTRSATPEALV
+207 EALV
-218 KPWDKPGFT
+218 KPWDKPGFII
-227 VPGVDPRTL
+227 PGADPRTL

-266 VYRGMLVPIDTALRV
+266 VYRGMLVPIDTALRI
-281 EAEAFVKLMRNPRAR
+281 ETEAFVRLTLDPRAR

-314 RPATVARKRFARI
+314 RPAAVARKRFSRI
-327 GVLGAGLMGSGI
+327 DVLGAGLMGSGI
-339 AHIAARAGID
+339 AHVAARAGID
-349 VTLLD
+349 VVLLD
-354 VSEEAAGRGLDH
+354 VNAEAAERGLDH
-366 IRRQQQAAVERGRA
+366 IRRQQQTAVDRGRIP
-380 TEAEARSI
+380 EAEARAI
-388 VARVQPTAD
+388 VARVQPVAD
-397 YARLADAELVIEAV
+397 YERLAGAELVIEAV

-424 GEAVLG
+424 AEAVLRS
-430 GETVFASNTSTLPIT
+430 EAVFASNTSTLPIT
-445 GLAQASVRPE
+445 GLAQASARPE

-514 STYTR
+514 GTYTR
-519 EAMLMLG
+519 EAVLMLA
-526 EGVKPALIE
+526 EGVRPALIE
-535 NGGKA
+535 NGGKS
-540 AGMPMPPLAL
+540 AGMPMAPLAL

-560 HITVQTAKDLG
+560 QVAVQTAKDLG
-571 DKYQATAADRL
+571 DKYRPTAADRL

-605 PDGPKRLWPG
+605 ADGPKRLWPG
-615 LSQVAP
+615 LSGLAP
-621 ETATQPSLAEIKIR
+621 EAATQPSLDDVKTR

-643 AARCVEE
+643 AARCLEE
-650 DVVTDPADADV
+650 NVVTDPADADV
-661 GAILGWGFAPWTGG
+661 GALLGWGFAPWTGG

-698 HGERFMPTPMLRDL
+698 HGARFLPNPMLRDL
-712 AHRGG
+712 ARRGA
-717 AIYAERPRS
+717 AIYSERRT

>member
-20 MPGRSMNVMNDTSL
+20 MPGRSMNVMNDVSMA
-34 GEFATAVDQALSDPD
+34 EFAAAVDQTLSDPE

-65 ADLDWLEGLLAG
+65 ADLDWLEAMLAG
-77 ASGETEEARLRS
+77 TAGESKEARVRGL
-89 NFDLFMGI
+89 FETFMGVN
-97 HRLFRRIETAKKP
+97 RLFRRIETAKKP

-133 IATNDPRALLGLP
+133 IATDDPRALLGLP
-146 EAKIGLFP
+146 ETKVGLFP

-173 LLLEGTSLSPA
+173 VLLEGTSLSPA
-184 QALTRGLVDEV
+184 QALARGLVDEV
-195 APAAEVVAHAKN
+195 APAAELVARAKD
-207 WTRSATPEALV
+207 WIRSASPEALV
-218 KPWDKPGFT
+218 KPWDKPGFI
-227 VPGVDPRTL
+227 VPGADPRTL

-266 VYRGMLVPIDTALRV
+266 VYRGMLVPIDTALRI
-281 EAEAFVKLMRNPRAR
+281 EGKAFAKLALDPRAR

-301 QFINLQQANKLAR
+301 QFINLQRANRLAR
-314 RPATVARKRFARI
+314 RPAAVARKRFSRI
-327 GVLGAGLMGSGI
+327 GVVGAGLMGSGI
-339 AHIAARAGID
+339 AHVAARAGID
-349 VTLLD
+349 VVLLD
-354 VSEEAAGRGLDH
+354 VNDEAAGRGLEH
-366 IRRQQQAAVERGRA
+366 IRRQQQIAVERGR
-380 TEAEARSI
+380 TAEADARAV

-397 YARLADAELVIEAV
+397 YTRLTAAELVIEAV

-424 GEAVLG
+424 AEAVLG
-430 GETVFASNTSTLPIT
+430 GEAVFASNTSTLPIT
-445 GLAQASVRPE
+445 GLAQASARSD

-498 PIVVNDS
+498 PIVVNNS

-514 STYTR
+514 GTYTR
-519 EAMLMLG
+519 EAMLMLA
-526 EGVKPALIE
+526 EGVQPALIE

-540 AGMPMPPLAL
+540 AGMPMAPLAL

-571 DKYQATAADRL
+571 DQYRATAADRL
-582 IAEMVERQNRPGRR
+582 IAEMVERHNRPGRR

-605 PDGPKRLWPG
+605 ADRPKRLWPR
-615 LSQVAP
+615 LSSLAP
-621 ETATQPSLAEIKIR
+621 EAGTQPSVEDVKTR

-643 AARCVEE
+643 AARCLEE
-650 DVVTDPADADV
+650 NVVTDPADADV
-661 GAILGWGFAPWTGG
+661 GALLGWGFAPWTGG

-693 RLAQQ
+693 RLAQR
-698 HGERFMPTPMLRDL
+698 HGERFLPNAMVRNL
-712 AHRGG
+712 ARRG
-717 AIYAERPRS
+717 ATIYAERQK

>member
-1 MTNLTLA
+1 MANVTLA

-20 MPGRSMNVMNDTSL
+20 MPGRSMNVMNDVSL
-34 GEFATAVDQALSDPD
+34 GEFATAVDETLSDAE

-65 ADLDWLEGLLAG
+65 ADLDWLEALMAG
-77 ASGETEEARLRS
+77 TSGETAAARIRGL
-89 NFDLFMGI
+89 FDRFMDL

-123 FEVCLACHRR
+123 FEICLACHRR
-133 IATNDPRALLGLP
+133 ISTDAPRTQLGLP
-146 EAKIGLFP
+146 EAKVGLFP
-154 GFGGTQRYLRM
+154 GIGGTQRYLRM
-165 LGALDALP
+165 LGALEALP

-184 QALTRGLVDEV
+184 QALARGLVDELAPTLELV
-195 APAAEVVAHAKN
+195 ARAKS
-207 WTRSATPEALV
+207 WIRSASTDAIV
-218 KPWDKPGFT
+218 KPWDKPGFS
-227 VPGVDPRTL
+227 VPGADPRTL
-236 AGVQAFSAAN
+236 AGVQAFSAAH
-246 AMQRAKTYGNYP
+246 ALQRAKTYGNYP

-266 VYRGMLVPIDTALRV
+266 VCRGMLVPMDTALRI
-281 EAEAFVKLMRNPRAR
+281 EAKALIKLLLDPRAR

-314 RPATVARKRFARI
+314 RPTAVARKRFSRI

-339 AHIAARAGID
+339 ADVAARACID
-349 VTLLD
+349 VVLLD
-354 VSEEAAGRGLDH
+354 VNEEAAERGLAH
-366 IRRQQQAAVERGRA
+366 IRRQQQAAVERGRVG
-380 TEAEARSI
+380 EAEARAI
-388 VARVQPTAD
+388 VERVRPTAN
-397 YARLADAELVIEAV
+397 YAGIADAELVIEAV
-411 FENREVKAEVTRR
+411 FENREVKAEVTHRA
-424 GEAVLG
+424 ETVLG
-430 GETVFASNTSTLPIT
+430 GNTVFASNTSTLPIT
-445 GLAQASVRPE
+445 GLAQASARPE

-514 STYTR
+514 GTYTR
-519 EAMLMLG
+519 EAVLMLAD
-526 EGVKPALIE
+526 GVRPALIE
-535 NGGKA
+535 NGGRA
-540 AGMPMPPLAL
+540 AGMPMAPLAL
-550 SDEVAISLIH
+550 CDEVAISLIH
-560 HITVQTAKDLG
+560 QVAVQTAKDLG
-571 DKYQATAADRL
+571 DKYRPTPADRL
-582 IAEMVERQNRPGRR
+582 VGEMVERHGRPGRR

-615 LSQVAP
+615 LAQLAP
-621 ETATQPSLAEIKIR
+621 LAATQPSLNEIKTR

-643 AARCVEE
+643 ATRCLEE
-650 DVVTDPADADV
+650 KVVTDPADADV
-661 GAILGWGFAPWTGG
+661 GALLGWGFAPWTGG

-684 TGPFVELCD
+684 TGHFVELCD

-698 HGERFMPTPMLRDL
+698 HGERFLPNPMLREL
-712 AHRGG
+712 ARRGG
-717 AIYAERPRS
+717 AIYSDRRE